1 LNLEGVIALNPLQQ
15 LLSYITA
22 PFRFLLRVPT
32 YLVTTPGK
40 LLGLSLP
47 ARAALSLDFFFVLCI
62 LTVWAVQT
70 LHPGQARVNLTM
82 TLIVLLVVAN
92 IISLVFYYTLRMWL
106 QGDVSRFPEIDEA
119 WNAGMSALKE
129 NNIDIHEYPLYLILG
144 LPDSELCTA
153 LFTASKIK
161 MIVAGVPQGKTP
173 LRWYASDEAI
183 YLACP
188 GMGCL
193 GSLSESAGD
202 VAPASEAKPTDTLV
216 PGAVPANSHNPMKD
230 TLVPGGAPAAQP
242 DVSYRTLMPSDLT
255 NQPGDVSHAT
265 PPSGRA
271 SQSVSQ
277 QQEYLERLDYV
288 FQRLR
293 QARQPYC
300 ANNGVLTIFPHSVF
314 RDILFAKDLP
324 NAIHQDLATL
334 RHATQLSSPVTVLV
348 TGMEAEPGFSELALR
363 VGLDRARKSR
373 IGKGFNVW
381 NKATDE
387 NLDALASHACGAFED
402 HIYGMFKTDDG
413 FDNPTNGNLYAMLC
427 RLRRDLQPKIRR
439 ALVHG
444 CSTKSENGDRL
455 GGQLPI
461 LFGGCY
467 FGSTGNLDEEQVFV
481 RSVIDARLPELC
493 EELQYSDEAHR
504 EDARYLGITRLLA
517 VVNVGLFAVILYYA
531 FQILKRFS
539 GD

>member
-1 LNLEGVIALNPLQQ
+1 MTDNVTNLLDDPFVGLQRGQ
-15 LLSYITA
+15 YITGDHR
-22 PFRFLLRVPT
+22 PF
-32 YLVTTPGK
+32 LVLIFGR
-40 LLGLSLP
+40 G
-47 ARAALSLDFFFVLCI
+47 
-62 LTVWAVQT
+62 TVKFP
-70 LHPGQARVNLTM
+70 L
-82 TLIVLLVVAN
+82 
-92 IISLVFYYTLRMWL
+92 
-106 QGDVSRFPEIDEA
+106 RFPDADIMEISGDPG
-119 WNAGMSALKE
+119 NSG
-129 NNIDIHEYPLYLILG
+129 
-144 LPDSELCTA
+144 
-153 LFTASKIK
+153 
-161 MIVAGVPQGKTP
+161 IVIFSFMFHYQ
-173 LRWYASDEAI
+173 L
-183 YLACP
+183 
-188 GMGCL
+188 
-193 GSLSESAGD
+193 
-202 VAPASEAKPTDTLV
+202 
-216 PGAVPANSHNPMKD
+216 
-230 TLVPGGAPAAQP
+230 
-242 DVSYRTLMPSDLT
+242 SDLT

-444 CSTKSENGDRL
+444 CSTKSENEDRL
-455 GGQLPI
+455 GSQLPI

-493 EELQYSDEAHR
+493 EELQYSDKAHR

-517 VVNVGLFAVILYYA
+517 VVNVGLFAGVLYYA
-531 FQILKRFS
+531 FQILK
-539 GD
+539 